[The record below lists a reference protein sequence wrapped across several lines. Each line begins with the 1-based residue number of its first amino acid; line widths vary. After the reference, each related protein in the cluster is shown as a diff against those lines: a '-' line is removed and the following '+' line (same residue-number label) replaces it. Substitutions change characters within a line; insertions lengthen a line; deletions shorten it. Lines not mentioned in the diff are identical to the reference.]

1 MRSVI
6 AIGSRRPPVP
16 FQWRGNHHLYHG
28 IWIAAFGLFNWYM
41 GIDNGELETLIP
53 FWQFLVCIGVFAIF
67 DDLYEHLICGDSP
80 LRIIYEKL
88 IRPWLR

>member
-1 MRSVI
+1 
-6 AIGSRRPPVP
+6 
-16 FQWRGNHHLYHG
+16 
-28 IWIAAFGLFNWYM
+28 M
-41 GIDNGELETLIP
+41 GIDNAELETLIP
-53 FWQFLVCIGVFAIF
+53 FWQSLVVIGTVFII